1 MVKPADYLITNKG
14 DAAVSYPIGYVFG
27 YKSLQRYLGCLFSA
41 CYQAIPVARH
51 DRLES
56 EGGVMLVSIGIVFL
70 LEYLLRGMSL
80 DNADLLLRLS
90 CG

>member
-41 CYQAIPVARH
+41 CYQAISVARH

-56 EGGVMLVSIGIVFL
+56 EGGGNAGKYWYRFFTGISSARNVA
-70 LEYLLRGMSL
+70 RQ
-80 DNADLLLRLS
+80 
-90 CG
+90 C